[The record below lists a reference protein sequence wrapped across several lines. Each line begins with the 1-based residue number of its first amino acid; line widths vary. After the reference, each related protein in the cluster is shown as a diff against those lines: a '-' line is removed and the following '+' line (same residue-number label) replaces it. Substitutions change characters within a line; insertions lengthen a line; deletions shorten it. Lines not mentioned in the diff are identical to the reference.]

1 MITHHPHQRLNI
13 RFNGIKISQRQQTY
27 DQTKE
32 ELKGLLLVISWR
44 CQTSMPLS
52 YAGKRSWEGA
62 LSYPKCPKNTDIA
75 KI

>member
-1 MITHHPHQRLNI
+1 MITYEPHQRLNI

-27 DQTKE
+27 DPTKE
-32 ELKGLLLVISWR
+32 ELEGLLLVITWR

-62 LSYPKCPKNTDIA
+62 LSYPKYPKNIDIA

>member
-32 ELKGLLLVISWR
+32 ELEGLLLVITWR

-52 YAGKRSWEGA
+52 YAGKRSWEGC
-62 LSYPKCPKNTDIA
+62 LVVSKISRNTDIA

>member
-32 ELKGLLLVISWR
+32 ELEGLLLVISWR
-44 CQTSMPLS
+44 CQTAMPLS

-62 LSYPKCPKNTDIA
+62 FVVSKMSQNIDIA

>member
-1 MITHHPHQRLNI
+1 MIKHHPHQRLNI

-32 ELKGLLLVISWR
+32 ELEGLLLVISWR
-44 CQTSMPLS
+44 CETSMPSS

-62 LSYPKCPKNTDIA
+62 FVVSKMSQNIDIA